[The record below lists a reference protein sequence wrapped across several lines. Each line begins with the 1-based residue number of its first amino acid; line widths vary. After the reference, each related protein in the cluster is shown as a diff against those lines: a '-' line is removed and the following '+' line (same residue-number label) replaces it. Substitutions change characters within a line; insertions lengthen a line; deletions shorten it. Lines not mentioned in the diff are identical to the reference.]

1 MQVDKRCCF
10 ETRNVYMKIF
20 VIDISGKVILY
31 DMALCDAIR
40 QEQNRVIDMEFFAP
54 LYNENPQCKTTRL
67 INLVP
72 LKYKNGEYLWKRAVK
87 LIELLLNNIVLLFRV
102 AWGKP
107 DVIHFQ
113 WFPLLEVCSG
123 EHLAV
128 KMMKLLSKR
137 TKVVLT
143 IHNVYPH
150 TFSEENK
157 AKYLKRFQKISKM
170 IDSFIVHTEE
180 TKRVV
185 TNDFRIEKERVNVV
199 HHGIFT
205 PSNYSPKKNM
215 VRENELHFIMY
226 GNLSDY
232 KGVDIFVEA
241 ISKLPETYKKRVRGV
256 IAGEMQN
263 KELCKKLQKDSQQLN
278 IEWYPYFLPEQELNE
293 RIENSNVIVLPYKH
307 ISQSG
312 VLLLALYF
320 RRYIITSDLPT
331 FKETLHGFTDDMF
344 FKSENSD
351 SLALLMMRYV
361 DGKIDTGMQMRVIES
376 LNEKYSWNSA
386 AKKTIRIYRRLTEK

>member
-1 MQVDKRCCF
+1 MIS
-10 ETRNVYMKIF
+10 IF

-31 DMALCDAIR
+31 DMALCEAIS
-40 QEQNRVIDMEFFAP
+40 QEKGQGINIEYFAP
-54 LYNENPQCKTTRL
+54 LYKEKPRCKTTRL
-67 INLVP
+67 LNLVP

-87 LIELLLNNIVLLFRV
+87 LIELVLNYLILLFLV
-102 AWGKP
+102 AWSKP

-128 KMMKLLSKR
+128 KMMRLLSKR
-137 TKVVLT
+137 TKMVLT

-150 TFSEENK
+150 AFSDNK
-157 AKYLKRFQKISKM
+157 KAQYAERFQKITKQM
-170 IDSFIVHTEE
+170 DAFIVHTEE
-180 TKRVV
+180 TKKEVI
-185 TNDFRIEKERVNVV
+185 TDFGIENDRVNVV
-199 HHGIFT
+199 HHGVFAPNNYT
-205 PSNYSPKKNM
+205 PKENK
-215 VRENELHFIMY
+215 VQGNELNFIMY

-232 KGVDIFVEA
+232 KGLDIFVEA
-241 ISKLPETYKKRVRGV
+241 ISKLPEAYKKKVRGV

-263 KELCKKLQKDSQQLN
+263 KELCKKLQEDSKGLN

-293 RIENSNVIVLPYKH
+293 RIDDANVIVLPYKQ

-344 FKSENSD
+344 FESENSD
-351 SLALLMMRYV
+351 SLAQLIMRYV
-361 DGKIDTGMQMRVIES
+361 DGKIDTEKQMKVIEN
-376 LNEKYSWNSA
+376 LNEQYSWSLA
-386 AKKTIRIYRRLTEK
+386 AEKTIGVYGTLIKG